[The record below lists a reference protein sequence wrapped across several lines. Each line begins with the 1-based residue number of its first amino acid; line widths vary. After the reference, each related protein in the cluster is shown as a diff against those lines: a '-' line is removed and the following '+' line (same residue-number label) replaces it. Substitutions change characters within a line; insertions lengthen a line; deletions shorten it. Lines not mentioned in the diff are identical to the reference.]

1 MVKEQSNFDLCQKP
15 TKAYILMGGVKSTRG
30 TKMRKIIGSL
40 LIGAL
45 AALACGCSDDQN
57 AERDQTSQNGIEN
70 SVTNFVPSTLLG
82 RTYTFTVTGGQN
94 FSEPLN
100 AAFTIDFNSDT
111 SYTLHPS
118 GQNHQRTGDR
128 NGNYTYEFRS
138 GLIHFVEITPDS
150 GRTFDAVL
158 TFTSASTGSA
168 HFCGPSGQTQDAVF
182 VQSAP

>member
-1 MVKEQSNFDLCQKP
+1 VVKERSNFHLCQKP
-15 TKAYILMGGVKSTRG
+15 TRAYILVGGVQSTRG
-30 TKMRKIIGSL
+30 TKMRKTIAFL

-45 AALACGCSDDQN
+45 VALVCSCSDDQN
-57 AERDQTSQNGIEN
+57 TERDQPPQNGIEN
-70 SVTNFVPSTLLG
+70 SVTNFVPSTLFG
-82 RTYTFTVTGGQN
+82 RTYTFTVTGAQN
-94 FSEPLN
+94 SSEPLN
-100 AAFTIDFNSDT
+100 ADFTIDFNSDT

-118 GQNHQRTGDR
+118 GQNHQRIGDR

-158 TFTSASTGSA
+158 TFTSATTGSA
-168 HFCGPSGQTQDAVF
+168 HFNGPSGQTQDAVF